1 MKVRVYFSKN
11 DCVDPYTIFFPYPKK
26 MQCTEQGR
34 YYIKGVFLTCAIM
47 SDLWGNIDENNFN
60 MYGWQEL
67 DMTLGYSINK
77 LGKRVHGNDVPI
89 AMQKWIAKMEPL
101 WNDAVTK
108 NTPEA
113 WEAWNEA

>member
-1 MKVRVYFSKN
+1 MKVRVYFDKS

-26 MQCTEQGR
+26 MQRTDDGR
-34 YYIKGVFLTCAIM
+34 YYIKDVFLTCATM
-47 SDLWGNIDENNFN
+47 SNSLGNINENNFS
-60 MYGWQEL
+60 MCGWQEL
-67 DMTLGYSINK
+67 DMTLGYRINK
-77 LGKRVHGNDVPI
+77 LGKQVRGNDVPI

-113 WEAWNEA
+113 WKAWNEA